1 MKAIRIARTCLSIQH
16 AMALRQ
22 KSSISPRFFG
32 RIIADRPDRMPEG
45 HKPKKGRWTR
55 RVGQESQRAAT
66 AVGLRVLS
74 RRGLSR
80 LSDLDRTTGTPIS
93 HERDC
98 PGEMGACGHQEAR
111 KSPRTRNHHRPPQ
124 LTWRPTTLHPTYN
137 QPLRGGTPG
146 HVTAAGLFGFLPGGL
161 RDRGSCIGR
170 LRRCGSSRRRCRR
183 RVG

>member
-1 MKAIRIARTCLSIQH
+1 MKAIRTAHTCLSIQC

-32 RIIADRPDRMPEG
+32 RIIADRPDRMPQG

-55 RVGQESQRAAT
+55 RLGQASQRAAT
-66 AVGLRVLS
+66 AVGLRMLS

-111 KSPRTRNHHRPPQ
+111 KSPPRRWTQTEGPPHPQSPPTPQ
-124 LTWRPTTLHPTYN
+124 LTRRPTTFHPTYN
-137 QPLRGGTPG
+137 QPLREGTPG

-161 RDRGSCIGR
+161 RDQGSCT
-170 LRRCGSSRRRCRR
+170 
-183 RVG
+183 